1 MVLPLYQPPVRS
13 LASARHQLCC
23 SRADRCRSHYQ
34 ATSSHATGGGE
45 HNKPARKKSQVRG
58 TSAGSALSSLTI
70 QPLQRSSKSSEQPW
84 SSGILCTEDDC
95 SYKADQR
102 TVAWLKDLFAG
113 LDTDRDG
120 AITKGDLKSLLRQT
134 NSYLEPVALD
144 WLSEAELGNS
154 FDDYDADHSGD
165 ISFDEFEHMFNDGN
179 MLAVTLAKYKLIF
192 DEVDTSGNGTLGAA
206 EVQHFFYK
214 IGQPFSG
221 PQELHQ
227 LFSKYDTN
235 HSGQLEFNEFLE
247 LFKDRLQDLQKVLQ
261 FISLKPGKS
270 QSTEASVLE
279 ITPGEVM
286 PIYSD
291 REFDHVLKKHAD
303 QLVVVCASSS
313 DCVPCRGFE
322 PVYERFAGVYRKVV
336 FLHFYAESNEMT
348 KYLDQKK
355 LKVERHPHF
364 AFFRNGSQ
372 QFWFTGANRENF
384 EAHLQQQT
392 TTDENPASGL
402 SMFAMRAHRAKVGL
416 TRS

>member
-1 MVLPLYQPPVRS
+1 MLLPLSYSPVRS
-13 LASARHQLCC
+13 LARHQLCS
-23 SRADRCRSHYQ
+23 SRIDRTRSHYQ
-34 ATSSHATGGGE
+34 ATCSHATGAGE
-45 HNKPARKKSQVRG
+45 SNKAVRKKTQARRAP
-58 TSAGSALSSLTI
+58 AGSALSSLTI
-70 QPLQRSSKSSEQPW
+70 QPLQQSSRASEQPW
-84 SSGILCTEDDC
+84 SSGIVCTEDNC

-102 TVAWLKDLFAG
+102 TVAWLKDLFDG

-120 AITKGDLKSLLRQT
+120 AITKTDLKSLLRQT

-144 WLSEAELGNS
+144 WLSEAELGNT
-154 FDDYDADHSGD
+154 FDNYDVDHSGD
-165 ISFDEFEHMFNDGN
+165 ISFDEFEDMYNDGS

-206 EVQHFFYK
+206 EVQHFFQK
-214 IGQPFSG
+214 IGQPLAG
-221 PQELHQ
+221 PQELHE

-247 LFKDRLQDLQKVLQ
+247 LFKDKLKDLQKVLQ
-261 FISLKPGKS
+261 FISLKPTKS
-270 QSTEASVLE
+270 RASDAPVLE
-279 ITPGEVM
+279 ITSGEVM

-291 REFDHVLKKHAD
+291 REFDHVLKMHGD
-303 QLVVVCASSS
+303 QLTIVCASST
-313 DCVPCRGFE
+313 DCVPCRAFE
-322 PVYERFAGVYRKVV
+322 PVFQKFAGVYKKVV

-348 KYLDQKK
+348 KYLDQVK

-372 QFWFTGANRENF
+372 KFWFTGANKENF
-384 EAHLQQQT
+384 EAHIQQHVTAQ
-392 TTDENPASGL
+392 ENPASGV